1 MHQSFEVTKKQTVWY
16 IAAPSHTKIGG
27 KHMIKII
34 NGKKYNTE
42 TAKEIASWNNG
53 CSYTDFNFVEETL
66 YKKKTGEFFIH
77 GHGGAMSCYCES
89 CSGGWRAGDE
99 IKPITINEA
108 KKWLEEYS
116 DADTYIAVFGDVEE

>member
-1 MHQSFEVTKKQTVWY
+1 ML
-16 IAAPSHTKIGG
+16 
-27 KHMIKII
+27 KII

-77 GHGGAMSCYCES
+77 GQGGAMSCYCES
-89 CSGGWRAGDE
+89 CSGGWCAGDE